1 MSEGYNGYTN
11 YETWVVALHIDN
23 TEGSQN
29 YWHDRARWAVAHHD
43 PNDQHMDARCEL
55 AEALKEAF
63 DEIYDEQKPDN
74 GVLADML
81 RAALS
86 EVNWHE
92 LAGHYVDAVT
102 EEV

>member
-23 TEGSQN
+23 SEGDQD
-29 YWHDRARWAVAHHD
+29 YWHERARFCVANHD
-43 PNDQHMDARCEL
+43 PNDGHMDARCEL
-55 AEALKEAF
+55 AEALRDAVYEKYE
-63 DEIYDEQKPDN
+63 EQKPES
-74 GVLADML
+74 GILCDML
-81 RAALS
+81 SGALG

-92 LAGHYVDAVT
+92 LATHYVEAVT